1 MSDTFNF
8 SLRMPE
14 DLGEIIYS
22 LSKESRIPMNSL
34 IVIMLETAIKEK
46 IRKRKT
52 PINRFHRTKHKS
64 KEQEPAMS
72 E

>member
-14 DLGEIIYS
+14 DVGNTIYN
-22 LSKESRIPMNSL
+22 LSKESRIPMNSF
-34 IVIMLETAIKEK
+34 IMLLLESALKEK
-46 IRKRKT
+46 LRKRKT
-52 PINRFHRTKHKS
+52 AITHSPRIRRKS
-64 KEQEPAMS
+64 KEQEPARS

>member
-14 DLGEIIYS
+14 EVGNTIYN
-22 LSKESRIPMNSL
+22 LSKESKIPMNSL
-34 IVIMLETAIKEK
+34 IVMMLESAIKEK
-46 IRKRKT
+46 VRKRKT
-52 PINRFHRTKHKS
+52 PITHFHRIKRKS
-64 KEQEPAMS
+64 KAQEPATN